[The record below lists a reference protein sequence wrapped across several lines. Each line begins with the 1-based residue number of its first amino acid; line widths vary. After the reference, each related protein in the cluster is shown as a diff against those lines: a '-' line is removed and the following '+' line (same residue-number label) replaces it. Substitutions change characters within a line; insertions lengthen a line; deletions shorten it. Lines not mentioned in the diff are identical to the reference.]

1 MHLNA
6 YYARYEKYHVCYGG
20 DEETRKANYG
30 DMVCYIHRQGE
41 SLRESIKRHEHF
53 LALQV
58 GLKPGMK
65 VYLHSP
71 FIFIYCY
78 DQGLSYRPIPAY
90 RVYLGMTRLR
100 LVPMW
105 EDEASPRSHA
115 RRRGVALFPRG
126 ETRSHLIFPW
136 GDEESPRSPARRRG
150 VASFSRDETSR
161 LVLPREDEALP
172 HLISPTDRT
181 GNWGSSLFSPFSSSP
196 PSSFSLNR
204 PPTAEINRRRLIL
217 TVSLISGS
225 TNQNGEPCSTSITGL
240 NNNEYQISRGTVT
253 DIFPTNI
260 ILQELNRIAGV
271 SESCNFVKVVS
282 EKDLAVKTLEFVGI
296 APAGSNRVSSFLEKA
311 AEGLV
316 EGGRKEIFTPMYF
329 FLVRKPPSDS

>member
-1 MHLNA
+1 LLMHLNA

-65 VYLHSP
+65 VCRIGPYRRTE
-71 FIFIYCY
+71 FI
-78 DQGLSYRPIPAY
+78 S
-90 RVYLGMTRLR
+90 VWLR

>member
-71 FIFIYCY
+71 FIFVYCY

-90 RVYLGMTRLR
+90 RVYLGMG
-100 LVPMW
+100 
-105 EDEASPRSHA
+105 DEASPCSHVG
-115 RRRGVALFPRG
+115 RRGFASFPHE
-126 ETRSHLIFPW
+126 ETRSRLVPAQ
-136 GDEESPRSPARRRG
+136 GDEESPHFPVERRG
-150 VASFSRDETSR
+150 VTSFSRKKTRSR
-161 LVLPREDEALP
+161 LIPAR
-172 HLISPTDRT
+172 
-181 GNWGSSLFSPFSSSP
+181 
-196 PSSFSLNR
+196 
-204 PPTAEINRRRLIL
+204 
-217 TVSLISGS
+217 
-225 TNQNGEPCSTSITGL
+225 STSITGL

-271 SESCNFVKVVS
+271 SESCNFVK
-282 EKDLAVKTLEFVGI
+282 VKTLEFVGI